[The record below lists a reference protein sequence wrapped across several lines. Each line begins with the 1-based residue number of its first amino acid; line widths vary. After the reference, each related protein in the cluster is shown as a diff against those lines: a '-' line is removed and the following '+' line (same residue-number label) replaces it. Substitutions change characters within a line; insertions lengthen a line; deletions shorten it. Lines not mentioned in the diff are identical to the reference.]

1 MNKKLALLIVI
12 LAIFA
17 TTMQAQ
23 RDYRYGLYLGL
34 GANTINATNNIYY
47 DDSEVITK
55 TIIIEN
61 EFQPGV
67 FDTIYSF
74 QYLPVN
80 NAAIKPIPTFTIG
93 AFYEMPINDIVS
105 FQINLLYYRYGYEL
119 SGNVSQKNISDN
131 NYEELKYVGTLKMSN
146 ISSAILLKFNV
157 VENNLSVQAGV
168 TPSYCIRMT
177 KDVERGVLHKTLNY
191 NSDEFSP
198 FNICGTFGISWY
210 FFDCF
215 SCSLNLNLGLL
226 DVLKIKEPYLVEG
239 DTQNVHYRYSD
250 TKSKTNSV
258 YFTVGY
264 RWN

>member
-1 MNKKLALLIVI
+1 MRRKVALIIAVLTVLTLKLS
-12 LAIFA
+12 
-17 TTMQAQ
+17 AQ
-23 RDYRYGLYLGL
+23 NDYRYGLYLGL
-34 GANTINATNNIYY
+34 GANTINATNSIYY
-47 DDSEVITK
+47 DDSEVITSSV
-55 TIIIEN
+55 IH
-61 EFQPGV
+61 GY
-67 FDTIYSF
+67 DTSYMTS
-74 QYLPVN
+74 YLPVG
-80 NAAIKPIPTFTIG
+80 NASIKPIPTFTIG
-93 AFYEMPINDIVS
+93 GFYEMPINDIVS
-105 FQINLLYYRYGYEL
+105 FQINLLYNRYGYEL